1 MFTRLF
7 WVHATQEFSTDNYQ
21 TIPGFKTP
29 LFQGSIICTSKTLI
43 KRPIILFTAIL
54 TLKTDIDSWHSRRM
68 SIQTCFHRPSLPN
81 VDIRRGSRFSDPL
94 LRGPYSAKSS
104 FSDKNLS
111 VHSKYTRMSIDS
123 SPVTHLL
130 RETRQVNSSPISV
143 RNEEE
148 MRLEIK
154 RNVFA
159 WQKKEYSLIPRRS
172 PQLSRSKTV
181 YQRRASS
188 DDADNI
194 YRRHTIDSP
203 RLQHIF
209 QIIWWKQRL
218 NRHVGPST
226 FSFLFSFF
234 KYLFLCICVI

>member
-1 MFTRLF
+1 MFTSVF
-7 WVHATQEFSTDNYQ
+7 EFTQLKSSLLIT
-21 TIPGFKTP
+21 TKPIPGFKTP
-29 LFQGSIICTSKTLI
+29 LFQGTMICTSKTLI

-54 TLKTDIDSWHSRRM
+54 SLKTDIDSWQSRRI

-104 FSDKNLS
+104 FSDRTLP

-130 RETRQVNSSPISV
+130 REPRKINSSPISV

-154 RNVFA
+154 RNIFA

-181 YQRRASS
+181 NRRRASS
-188 DDADNI
+188 DDADSI

-203 RLQHIF
+203 RVQHIF
-209 QIIWWKQRL
+209 QII
-218 NRHVGPST
+218 
-226 FSFLFSFF
+226 
-234 KYLFLCICVI
+234 